1 MVFGP
6 LVSILT
12 QVWKLGGGGGG
23 GALFVFFL
31 NCNHTV
37 I

>member
-1 MVFGP
+1 MVFVP

-23 GALFVFFL
+23 ALFVFFL
-31 NCNHTV
+31 NCKHTV

>member
-23 GALFVFFL
+23 CPLCFL
-31 NCNHTV
+31 SEL
-37 I
+37 

>member
-23 GALFVFFL
+23 VPSLFSF
-31 NCNHTV
+31 
-37 I
+37 